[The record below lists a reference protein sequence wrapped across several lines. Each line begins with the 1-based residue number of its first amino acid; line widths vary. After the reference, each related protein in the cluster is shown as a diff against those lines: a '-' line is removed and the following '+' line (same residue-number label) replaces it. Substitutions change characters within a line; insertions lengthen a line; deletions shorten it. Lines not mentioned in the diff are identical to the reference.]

1 MPFSH
6 VMKQNFNT
14 CNSMD
19 ETWKIF
25 YQGKETWQEIHTPH
39 THTPPPH
46 THTLEY
52 YLAINK
58 IEIMLFAAI
67 WVGLEIAILSAS
79 QREINIIWYHLYV
92 ESKKVIQMNLFTKQK

>member
-1 MPFSH
+1 MH
-6 VMKQNFNT
+6 KDV
-14 CNSMD
+14 
-19 ETWKIF
+19 
-25 YQGKETWQEIHTPH
+25 
-39 THTPPPH
+39 PPH

-79 QREINIIWYHLYV
+79 QTERDKYHMIPL
-92 ESKKVIQMNLFTKQK
+92 ICGI

>member
-1 MPFSH
+1 MFTAALFTIAKTREQPKCPS
-6 VMKQNFNT
+6 T
-14 CNSMD
+14 D
-19 ETWKIF
+19 EWIKMC
-25 YQGKETWQEIHTPH
+25 
-39 THTPPPH
+39 PPH

-79 QREINIIWYHLYV
+79 QTERDKYHMIPL
-92 ESKKVIQMNLFTKQK
+92 ICGI

>member
-1 MPFSH
+1 MFTAALSAIAKTREQPKCPF
-6 VMKQNFNT
+6 T
-14 CNSMD
+14 D
-19 ETWKIF
+19 EWIKMC
-25 YQGKETWQEIHTPH
+25 
-39 THTPPPH
+39 PPPH

-79 QREINIIWYHLYV
+79 QREINII
-92 ESKKVIQMNLFTKQK
+92 